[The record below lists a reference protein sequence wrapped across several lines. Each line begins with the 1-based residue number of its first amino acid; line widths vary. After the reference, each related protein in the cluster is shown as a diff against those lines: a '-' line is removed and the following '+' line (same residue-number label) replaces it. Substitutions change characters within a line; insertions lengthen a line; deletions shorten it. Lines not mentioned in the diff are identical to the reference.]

1 VRIAPVVNSFTLNK
15 YAGKN
20 TELIFNFSITANGG
34 KNIFWS
40 ILREGSKTPL
50 FSGNS
55 LQTVNGVSTVGNVS
69 TMLNHFI
76 SKTSYKRRSGYSFT
90 LVVVYD
96 LTEDGSRLDE
106 KILNTAVYKVS
117 NQQAVTGFLT
127 ATQQRLVLLVHTIL
141 GVSYTLIVDQTI

>member
-20 TELIFNFSITANGG
+20 TELIFNFITANGG

-76 SKTSYKRRSGYSFT
+76 
-90 LVVVYD
+90 
-96 LTEDGSRLDE
+96 TEQTPTKEGQD
-106 KILNTAVYKVS
+106 IL
-117 NQQAVTGFLT
+117 L
-127 ATQQRLVLLVHTIL
+127 H
-141 GVSYTLIVDQTI
+141 

>member
-1 VRIAPVVNSFTLNK
+1 MDPLKTNAVRIAPVVNSFTLNK

-40 ILREGSKTPL
+40 IQKEAKHLC
-50 FSGNS
+50 FGNS

-76 SKTSYKRRSGYSFT
+76 TEQDSYKRRSGYFT

-96 LTEDGSRLDE
+96 LTEDGSRRE
-106 KILNTAVYKVS
+106 NTKYCGIQS
-117 NQQAVTGFLT
+117 
-127 ATQQRLVLLVHTIL
+127 I
-141 GVSYTLIVDQTI
+141 

>member
-1 VRIAPVVNSFTLNK
+1 MQVRIQSLFLTSALLL
-15 YAGKN
+15 
-20 TELIFNFSITANGG
+20 TEVRIF
-34 KNIFWS
+34 FWS
-40 ILREGSKTPL
+40 ILRRRKNTFV

-76 SKTSYKRRSGYSFT
+76 TEQDFLTKKVRYSFT

-117 NQQAVTGFLT
+117 NQQAAG
-127 ATQQRLVLLVHTIL
+127 
-141 GVSYTLIVDQTI
+141 S